1 MKWGTAN
8 NADFG
13 PYQSTVK
20 FRNGLD
26 SSAENL
32 FDARDVN
39 NFKGFF
45 LALVDSVYCYG
56 KCS

>member
-39 NFKGFF
+39 NFKSFF
-45 LALVDSVYCYG
+45 LL
-56 KCS
+56 

>member
-1 MKWGTAN
+1 MKWGTAY

-39 NFKGFF
+39 NFKGFSCF
-45 LALVDSVYCYG
+45 SGLSILLR
-56 KCS
+56 

>member
-1 MKWGTAN
+1 MKWGTAY

-39 NFKGFF
+39 NFNFCFSG
-45 LALVDSVYCYG
+45 LSILLR
-56 KCS
+56 

>member
-1 MKWGTAN
+1 MLILVRIRA
-8 NADFG
+8 
-13 PYQSTVK
+13 QLSR

-39 NFKGFF
+39 NFKGFS
-45 LALVDSVYCYG
+45 LL
-56 KCS
+56 